1 VFENWGGG
9 GVGGVGGGGDKTEGK
24 RIDIDTGRD
33 AAKYVAASSGQC
45 NIASPFGVLCRDDAL
60 ASFNGVCV
68 AGRRGSLS
76 MADLEKIWRTSSSRL
91 GDCTTRPVFFSSSSS
106 FFFCER

>member
-9 GVGGVGGGGDKTEGK
+9 GVGGGGGDKTEGN

>member
-1 VFENWGGG
+1 LRTGEG
-9 GVGGVGGGGDKTEGK
+9 GVGGGGGDKTEGN
-24 RIDIDTGRD
+24 RIDIVDTGRD

-45 NIASPFGVLCRDDAL
+45 SIASPFGVLCRDDAL
-60 ASFNGVCV
+60 AFFNGVCV

-76 MADLEKIWRTSSSRL
+76 MADLEKNWRTSSSRL
-91 GDCTTRPVFFSSSSS
+91 GNCTTRPVFSFFFFFF

>member
-1 VFENWGGG
+1 LRTGEGGLG
-9 GVGGVGGGGDKTEGK
+9 GGGGGDKTEGN

-33 AAKYVAASSGQC
+33 AAKYVAGQC
-45 NIASPFGVLCRDDAL
+45 SIASPFGVLCRDDAL
-60 ASFNGVCV
+60 AFFNGVCV

-76 MADLEKIWRTSSSRL
+76 MADLEKNWRTSSSRL
-91 GDCTTRPVFFSSSSS
+91 GDCTTRPVFS